1 MSPAQ
6 PALSVVLVVGEAR
19 LRAAAALR
27 SILVQSL
34 ADAME
39 VLVVDCASPEWTP
52 LPGSDHP
59 NVRVIRQ
66 PHGTDFGAARAEGV
80 RQARATVVAF
90 LEEHCIAL
98 PGWAEALARAHEGPW
113 AAVGGEVYNAN
124 AGIGFSDAVYL
135 LGYTPWLPPAPRGEA
150 PSLAA
155 HNSSFKRQVL
165 LEYRDRLPRLL
176 NAEPILF
183 GMLRAAGQRLY
194 VEPGAKF
201 LHFHETRPSALRAY
215 FWWNCCF
222 GSTRATI
229 FRWPRGKR
237 WLYALSTPAIPLARL
252 ARLTLEV
259 LRRRR
264 ERLWSLLSNI
274 PAILL
279 VLYVAV
285 AGQALGL
292 VFDPAGA
299 EARFSRLEL
308 HDDHDR

>member
-1 MSPAQ
+1 VSSAQ
-6 PALSVVLVVGEAR
+6 PALSVVLVLGEAR

-27 SILVQSL
+27 SILEQGL
-34 ADAME
+34 ADPME
-39 VLVVDCASPEWTP
+39 VLVVDCASSGSTP

-59 NVRVIRQ
+59 KVRLIRM
-66 PHGTDFGAARAEGV
+66 PRETHFGEARAEGV
-80 RQARATVVAF
+80 RQARASAVAF

-124 AGIGFSDAVYL
+124 AGVGFSDAVYL
-135 LGYTPWLPPAPRGEA
+135 LGYTSWLPPAPRGAA
-150 PSLAA
+150 PALAA
-155 HNSSFKRQVL
+155 HNSSFKRRVL
-165 LEYRDRLPRLL
+165 LGYGDRLPRLL

-183 GMLRAAGQRLY
+183 AMLRSAGQRLF
-194 VEPGAKF
+194 VEPQAKF
-201 LHFHETRPSALRAY
+201 LHFHETNLRALRGY

-222 GSTRATI
+222 GATRAGL

-237 WLYALSTPAIPLARL
+237 WLYALSTPAIPWVRLARL
-252 ARLTLEV
+252 ALEV

-285 AGQALGL
+285 VGQALGL
-292 VFDPAGA
+292 VFEPAGA

-308 HDDHDR
+308 HDDRDR